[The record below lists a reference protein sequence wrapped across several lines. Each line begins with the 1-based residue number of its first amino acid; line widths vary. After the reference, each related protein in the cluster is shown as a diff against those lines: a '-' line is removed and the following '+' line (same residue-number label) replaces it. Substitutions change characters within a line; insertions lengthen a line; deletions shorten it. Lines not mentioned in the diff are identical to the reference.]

1 MILSVKRTGV
11 KRNSE
16 NECFTSNETSL
27 GLKFSI
33 HCAIVRI
40 SCFFSKKKI
49 VIKILHS
56 FFHTKVIN
64 KIKHLQKLHIH
75 VFTNGLSI
83 QSFRFQSLVS
93 NYRFRFKP
101 NLKRSSEAV

>member
-11 KRNSE
+11 KRNTE

-40 SCFFSKKKI
+40 SCFFSKKKNRDQ
-49 VIKILHS
+49 VLT
-56 FFHTKVIN
+56 FFFLYKSIIN
-64 KIKHLQKLHIH
+64 KIRHLQKLHKH

-83 QSFRFQSLVS
+83 QSFQVS
-93 NYRFRFKP
+93 TFSQQQPFP
-101 NLKRSSEAV
+101 VET